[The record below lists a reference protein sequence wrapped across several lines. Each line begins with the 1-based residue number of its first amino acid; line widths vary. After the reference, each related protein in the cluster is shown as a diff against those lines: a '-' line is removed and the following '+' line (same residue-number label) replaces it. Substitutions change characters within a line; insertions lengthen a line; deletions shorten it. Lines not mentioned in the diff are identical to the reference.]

1 MREALGATRR
11 VLKAHASKDS
21 CGLELGVA
29 GVVGGEEACVGRE
42 RCAGPVFI
50 FVLSVD
56 LFELT
61 NFEQTTS
68 PQIVQ
73 TTQ

>member
-1 MREALGATRR
+1 VGLNLG
-11 VLKAHASKDS
+11 
-21 CGLELGVA
+21 LGVA
-29 GVVGGEEACVGRE
+29 GVVGGEEALGRE

-68 PQIVQ
+68 PQSTDYTVRAGLQ
-73 TTQ
+73 